1 MNFKGKAKRLDDIDL
16 PYLGS
21 QIGVGEDEIHAVLD
35 VETAG
40 GGFDS
45 EGRPKMLFE
54 PHIFY
59 KRLSGTQ
66 LADAVRLGLAYKSW
80 GSKPYPKNSYDR
92 LAAAMAINKTEALN
106 SASWWLGQ
114 IMGFNHA
121 AAGYVSAEAMVNDFL
136 DDEET
141 HLAAMVKFI
150 TTNGLDDELRSHD
163 WAGFARGYNGSQYAK
178 HGYHTKLEAA
188 FKKWS
193 RIEDTPFDAAPIV
206 LENPVPDSGYPEVK
220 FGQRGPFVKI
230 VYDYLVSL
238 GYSVGGTDDGR
249 YVFGPLMRAGVA
261 AFQLDSDLKVDGVVG
276 PNTWAA
282 MVLAQPKELRD
293 NTEVLLS
300 SRTMKAAGG
309 VKSAATVQAVAG
321 GGVVLAAVADAQD
334 LVGQAQSLGLFV
346 DWIPAIIF
354 GLAVVALAA
363 TWYSRRQAGV
373 VEDARIEDHVTGANL
388 GR

>member
-1 MNFKGKAKRLDDIDL
+1 
-16 PYLGS
+16 
-21 QIGVGEDEIHAVLD
+21 
-35 VETAG
+35 
-40 GGFDS
+40 
-45 EGRPKMLFE
+45 MLFE

-106 SASWWLGQ
+106 SASWGLGQ

-178 HGYHTKLEAA
+178 NGYHTKLEAA

-193 RIEDTPFDAAPIV
+193 RIEDTPFDAAPVV
-206 LENPVPDSGYPEVK
+206 LENPVSDSGYPEVK

-230 VYDYLVSL
+230 VYEYLVSL
-238 GYSVGGTDDGR
+238 GYSVGGTDDDR

-261 AFQLDSDLKVDGVVG
+261 AFQLDSGLKVDGVVG

-282 MVLAQPKELRD
+282 MVVAQPKELRD

-334 LVGQAQSLGLFV
+334 LVGQAQVLGLFV
-346 DWIPAIIF
+346 DWIPSIIF
-354 GLAVVALAA
+354 GLAVVALVA
-363 TWYSRRQAGV
+363 TWYSRRQAKV
-373 VEDARIEDHVTGANL
+373 VEEARIEDHVTGANL